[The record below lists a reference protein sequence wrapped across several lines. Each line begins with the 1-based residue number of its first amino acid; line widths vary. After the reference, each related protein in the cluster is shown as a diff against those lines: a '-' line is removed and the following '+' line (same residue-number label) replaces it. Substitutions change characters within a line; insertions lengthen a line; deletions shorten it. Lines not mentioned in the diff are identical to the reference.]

1 MVYCWVMPG
10 LICGAEFFSFD
21 VFSGLQGCCC
31 AVLLPLPLPLPLLLF
46 KNFLVYTRPKL

>member
-1 MVYCWVMPG
+1 MVYCWMMPG

-31 AVLLPLPLPLPLLLF
+31 AVLLPLPLLLLF
-46 KNFLVYTRPKL
+46 KNFLVYTRLKL